1 MKTNIDYKNK
11 AATILKTTREH
22 AGKSQQDMA
31 KLLNHDRSTIISW
44 ECGKTFPKLPE
55 VLKWLDYLK
64 VNESIMVSD
73 CNTDILW
80 ELRKLAV
87 ESVELIDRERKYENE
102 DFET

>member
-1 MKTNIDYKNK
+1 MRNNIYYENK

-22 AGKSQQDMA
+22 AGRTQQDMA

-55 VLKWLDYLK
+55 VSKWLDYLK

-73 CNTDILW
+73 CNEDILW
-80 ELRKLAV
+80 ELRKHAV
-87 ESVELIDRERKYENE
+87 ESIELIDRERKCENE
-102 DFET
+102 DYKT